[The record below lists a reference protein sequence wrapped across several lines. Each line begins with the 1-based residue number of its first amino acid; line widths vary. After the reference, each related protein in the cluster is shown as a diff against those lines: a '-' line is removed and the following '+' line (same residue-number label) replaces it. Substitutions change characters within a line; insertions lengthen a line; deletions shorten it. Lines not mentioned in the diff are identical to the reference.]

1 MYYPAKFE
9 PAEEGGFIVSFR
21 DIPEA
26 ITQGDTYEEAVEEA
40 ADALLTAMEFYF
52 EDKRTVPMPSAP
64 EDGESYVALPP
75 GTWAKVLLLNE
86 MIAQKIKAI
95 DLARLLNTR
104 PQDVNRLID
113 LHHQTKIDTLGL
125 AMKLLGKRL
134 VINAAAA

>member
-9 PAEEGGFIVSFR
+9 PADEGGFVVSFR

-26 ITQGDTYEEAVEEA
+26 ITQGDTFEEALEEA
-40 ADALLTAMEFYF
+40 ADALLAAMEFYF
-52 EDKRTVPMPSAP
+52 EDKRSVPMPSAP
-64 EDGESYVALPP
+64 EAGESYVALPP
-75 GTWAKVLLLNE
+75 GTWAKILLLNE
-86 MIAQKIKAI
+86 MISQKVKAS

-125 AMKLLGKRL
+125 AMNRLGKRF
-134 VINAAAA
+134 VIDLAAA